1 MELGF
6 FGYYLIFINVIGFI
20 AYAIN
25 NWLYANT
32 AESQIDTVLTIV
44 ALLGGSA
51 GILLYILLFDR
62 KAVKGNMMSRVFVA
76 CIFVIQIVL
85 FLFFKSPKS
94 GPTVNS
100 IVQFFEKYIVLW
112 IYLGIINVVTFVAF
126 AVDKWAAVNQS
137 SRIRIVTLLGLAFI
151 GGSIGALLA
160 MYIMR
165 HKTRKDYFVVG
176 VPLIM
181 VMQLFVLRILQIQKE
196 NSE

>member
-62 KAVKGNMMSRVFVA
+62 KAVKGNMMSVRN
-76 CIFVIQIVL
+76 L
-85 FLFFKSPKS
+85 FRQGRSSQDPLSPRDS
-94 GPTVNS
+94 AEPSWVRHS
-100 IVQFFEKYIVLW
+100 EDLW
-112 IYLGIINVVTFVAF
+112 E
-126 AVDKWAAVNQS
+126 Q
-137 SRIRIVTLLGLAFI
+137 
-151 GGSIGALLA
+151 GSELSE
-160 MYIMR
+160 
-165 HKTRKDYFVVG
+165 DW
-176 VPLIM
+176 
-181 VMQLFVLRILQIQKE
+181 LQPV
-196 NSE
+196 

>member
-1 MELGF
+1 MELDF
-6 FGYYLIFINVIGFI
+6 SGYYLIFMNVIGFI

-25 NWLYANT
+25 TWLYTNT

-94 GPTVNS
+94 EPTVNS
-100 IVQFFEKYIVLW
+100 IVQVFEKYIVLW
-112 IYLGIINVVTFVAF
+112 SYLGIINVVTFVAF

-176 VPLIM
+176 VPLII
-181 VMQLFVLRILQIQKE
+181 VMQLVVLIYLLTR
-196 NSE
+196 

>member
-6 FGYYLIFINVIGFI
+6 FGYYLIFMNVIGFI

-25 NWLYANT
+25 TWLYANT

-44 ALLGGSA
+44 ALFGGSA

-76 CIFVIQIVL
+76 CIFVIHIVL
-85 FLFFKSPKS
+85 LLFFKSPKS
-94 GPTVNS
+94 EPTVNG

-126 AVDKWAAVNQS
+126 AIDKWAAVNQS

-176 VPLIM
+176 VPLII
-181 VMQLFVLRILQIQKE
+181 VMQLVVLIYLLTR
-196 NSE
+196 